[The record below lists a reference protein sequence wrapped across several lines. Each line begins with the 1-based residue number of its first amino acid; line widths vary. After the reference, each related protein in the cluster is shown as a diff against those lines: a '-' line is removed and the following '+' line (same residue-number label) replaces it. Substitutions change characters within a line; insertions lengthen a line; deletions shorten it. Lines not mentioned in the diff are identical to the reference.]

1 MKLSIVTINL
11 NKREG
16 LLRTLES
23 LARQSERDFELV
35 VVDGGSTDGSLEVCT
50 KYEKLI
56 NRLVVEKDD
65 GIYDAWNK
73 GVRAA
78 TGDLIGLL
86 NSGDEYHPG
95 VVATVARAA
104 RQLEPGGPPAMFCGN
119 TYIVENGTLLKMIGN
134 TVRRNVLFGIGVSH
148 PAMIAERRVYEAV
161 GAYQRISIAAD
172 SQFILRC
179 IRAGVRFVPMSYR
192 VFMEAG
198 GVSQRAATKAFSQYV
213 DCLRDLKFCGSAA
226 ALALKSAYGSYKFFG
241 RRPILGLARY
251 ILANARHLAILLM
264 NLLLKIV
271 AGGPPRRWL
280 FRLFG
285 YSVHHSAFVSPATL
299 FYSTGNLQIGAGSAI
314 NRGVT
319 LDNRDAIQIGRG
331 CSISH
336 GAALITAGHDIDSP
350 YFEYQSAPIRIE
362 DHVVIF
368 ARAIVLPGT
377 VLERGVVVL
386 AGSVISG
393 STVPE
398 GIYGGVP
405 AKLIRQ
411 RASVPRHVLD
421 YQRPFA
427 L

>member
-23 LARQSERDFELV
+23 LVRQTDRDFELI
-35 VVDGGSTDGSLEVCT
+35 VVDGGSTDGSLEVCAQ
-50 KYEKLI
+50 YENLI
-56 NRLVVEKDD
+56 SRLIVEKDD

-73 GVRAA
+73 GVSAA
-78 TGDLIGLL
+78 TGELIGLL
-86 NSGDEYHPG
+86 NSGDEYHPD
-95 VVATVARAA
+95 VVATVGRAA
-104 RQLEPGGPPAMFCGN
+104 RTLEPGEPPTIYCGN
-119 TYIVENGTLLKMIGN
+119 TYIVENGALLKMIGN
-134 TVRRNVLFGIGVSH
+134 TVRHNVLFGIGVSH
-148 PAMIAERRVYEAV
+148 PAMIVERRAYEAV
-161 GAYQRISIAAD
+161 GAYERISIASD
-172 SQFILRC
+172 SQFILRS
-179 IRAGVRFVPMSYR
+179 IRAGVRFVPVPYR

-198 GVSQRAATKAFSQYV
+198 GISQRAAITGFSQYA
-213 DCLRDLKFCGSAA
+213 DCLRELKFCGSST
-226 ALALKSAYGSYKFFG
+226 ALALKSGYRLYKFLG
-241 RRPILGLARY
+241 RGAVLGWAKY
-251 ILANARHLAILLM
+251 MLANARHFAILLM
-264 NLLLKIV
+264 NLLLTIV

-280 FRLFG
+280 LMLFG
-285 YSVHHSAFVSPATL
+285 FSIHKSAFVSPRAL
-299 FYSTGNLQIGAGSAI
+299 FYRTGNLQIGAGSAI

-319 LDNRDAIQIGRG
+319 LDNRDAIHIGRG

-350 YFEYQSAPIRIE
+350 YLEYQSRPIRIE

-368 ARAIVLPGT
+368 ARAIILPGT
-377 VLERGVVVL
+377 VLDRGVVVL

-393 STVPE
+393 STIPG

-405 AKLIRQ
+405 AKLIRM
-411 RASVPRHVLD
+411 RASIPMHLLD

>member
-23 LARQSERDFELV
+23 LTRQADRDFELI
-35 VVDGGSTDGSLEVCT
+35 VVDGGSTDGSLEVCAQ
-50 KYEKLI
+50 YENLI
-56 NRLVVEKDD
+56 DRLIVEKDD

-78 TGDLIGLL
+78 TGELIGLL
-86 NSGDEYHPG
+86 NSGDEYHPD
-95 VVATVARAA
+95 VVATVGSAA
-104 RQLEPGGPPAMFCGN
+104 RLSESAEPPTIFCGN

-134 TVRRNVLFGIGVSH
+134 TVRGNVLFGIGVSH
-148 PAMIAERRVYEAV
+148 PAMIIQRRAYEAV
-161 GAYQRISIAAD
+161 GAYERISIASD
-172 SQFILRC
+172 SQFILRS
-179 IRAGVRFVPMSYR
+179 IRAGVRFVPMPYR

-198 GVSQRAATKAFSQYV
+198 GISQRAAVKGFSQYV
-213 DCLRDLKFCGSAA
+213 DCLRELKFCRSTT
-226 ALALKSAYGSYKFFG
+226 ALALKSGYRLYKFLG
-241 RRPILGLARY
+241 RGPVLGWAKY
-251 ILANARHLAILLM
+251 MLANARHFAILLM

-285 YSVHHSAFVSPATL
+285 FSIHNSAFVSPGAL
-299 FYSTGNLQIGAGSAI
+299 FYRTGNLQIGAGSAV
-314 NRGVT
+314 NRDVT
-319 LDNRDAIQIGRG
+319 LDNRDAIHIGRG

-350 YFEYQSAPIRIE
+350 YFEYQSRPIRIE

-368 ARAIVLPGT
+368 ARAIVMPGT
-377 VLERGVVVL
+377 VLNNGVVVL

-393 STVPE
+393 STIPG

-411 RASVPRHVLD
+411 RASVPRHLLD

>member
-23 LARQSERDFELV
+23 LTRQTDRDFELI
-35 VVDGGSTDGSLEVCT
+35 VVDGGSTDGSLDVCRQ
-50 KYEKLI
+50 YENLI
-56 NRLVVEKDD
+56 DRLIVEKDD

-86 NSGDEYHPG
+86 NSGDEYHPK
-95 VVATVARAA
+95 VVATVGSAA
-104 RQLEPGGPPAMFCGN
+104 RQLQPDEPPTIFCGN
-119 TYIVENGTLLKMIGN
+119 TFMVENGTLLKPVGN
-134 TVRRNVLFGIGVSH
+134 TVRHNVLFGIGVSH
-148 PAMIAERRVYEAV
+148 PAMIVQRRVYEVV
-161 GAYQRISIAAD
+161 GAYERISIASD
-172 SQFILRC
+172 SQFILRS
-179 IRAGVRFVPMSYR
+179 IRAGIRFVPVPYR

-198 GVSQRAATKAFSQYV
+198 GISQRAAVTGFSQYV
-213 DCLRDLKFCGSAA
+213 DSLRALKFCGAPA
-226 ALALKSAYGSYKFFG
+226 ALALKSGYRLYKFLG
-241 RRPILGLARY
+241 RRPVLAGAKY
-251 ILANARHLAILLM
+251 VLANARHLAILLM
-264 NLLLKIV
+264 HLLLKIV
-271 AGGPPRRWL
+271 VGGPPRRWL

-285 YSVHHSAFVSPATL
+285 FSIHDSTFVSPGAL
-299 FYSTGNLQIGAGSAI
+299 LYRTGNLHIGAGSVI

-319 LDNRDAIQIGRG
+319 LDNRDVIRIGRG

-350 YFEYQSAPIRIE
+350 YFEYQSRPIRIE

-368 ARAIVLPGT
+368 ARAIILPGT
-377 VLERGVVVL
+377 VLDCGVVVL

-393 STVPE
+393 TTIPG

-411 RASVPRHVLD
+411 RASTPRHLLN

-427 L
+427 T

>member
-11 NKREG
+11 NKRDG

-23 LARQSERDFELV
+23 LARQTERQFEMI
-35 VVDGGSTDGSLEVCT
+35 VVDGGSTDGSLEACAQ
-50 KYEKLI
+50 YEHLI
-56 NRLVVEKDD
+56 TRLIVEKDD

-73 GVRAA
+73 GIRAA

-86 NSGDEYHPG
+86 NSGDEYHPDVIANVLQASG
-95 VVATVARAA
+95 E
-104 RQLEPGGPPAMFCGN
+104 LEAGSAPAIFCGN
-119 TYIVENGTLLKMIGN
+119 TYLVENGTLLKMIGN
-134 TVRRNVLFGIGVSH
+134 TVRRNVWLGIGVSH
-148 PAMIAERRVYEAV
+148 PAMIVERRVYDAV
-161 GAYQRISIAAD
+161 GLYERISIASD

-179 IRAGVRFVPMSYR
+179 IRAGIRFVPRPYR

-198 GVSQRAATKAFSQYV
+198 GISQRAAVKGYSQYV
-213 DCLRDLKFCGSAA
+213 DWLRELKFCGAPT
-226 ALALKSAYGSYKFFG
+226 ALALKSAYRMFKFVG
-241 RRPILGLARY
+241 RRPVLGLVKY
-251 ILANARHLAILLM
+251 LLANTRHLAILGM
-264 NLLLKIV
+264 NLLSRIV

-280 FRLFG
+280 LKLFG
-285 YSVHHSAFVSPATL
+285 FSVHRTAFVSPAVL
-299 FYSTGNLQIGAGSAI
+299 LYSTGNLRIGEGSAI

-319 LDNRDAIQIGRG
+319 LDNRDEIRIGRG

-350 YFEYQSAPIRIE
+350 YFEYQSRPIRIE
-362 DHVVIF
+362 DHVVVF

-393 STVPE
+393 STVPD

-405 AKLIRQ
+405 ARLVRQ
-411 RASVPRHVLD
+411 RTSVPRHVID

>member
-1 MKLSIVTINL
+1 MKISIVTINL

-23 LARQSERDFELV
+23 LARQTDREFELI
-35 VVDGGSTDGSLEVCT
+35 VVDGGSTDGSLDVCAQF
-50 KYEKLI
+50 EPLI
-56 NRLVVEKDD
+56 TRLILEKDD

-73 GVRAA
+73 GIRAA
-78 TGDLIGLL
+78 TGELIGLL
-86 NSGDEYHPG
+86 NSGDEYHPK
-95 VVATVARAA
+95 VVATVGREA
-104 RQLEPGGPPAMFCGN
+104 RQVGTAGPPTIYCGN

-148 PAMIAERRVYEAV
+148 PAMIVERRAYEAV
-161 GAYQRISIAAD
+161 GAYERISIASD
-172 SQFILRC
+172 SQFILRA
-179 IRAGVRFVPMSYR
+179 IRAGVRFVPAPYR

-198 GVSQRAATKAFSQYV
+198 GISQRAAVKGFSQYV
-213 DCLRDLKFCGSAA
+213 DCLRKLEFCGGAT
-226 ALALKSAYGSYKFFG
+226 ALALKSGYRLYKFVG
-241 RRPILGLARY
+241 RRALLGLATY
-251 ILANARHLAILLM
+251 LLANARHLAILLM

-280 FRLFG
+280 FKLFG
-285 YSVHHSAFVSPATL
+285 FSIHRSAFVSPGAL
-299 FYSTGNLQIGAGSAI
+299 FYRTGNLQIGAGSAI
-314 NRGVT
+314 NRDVT
-319 LDNRDAIQIGRG
+319 LDNRDAIHIGRG

-350 YFEYQSAPIRIE
+350 YFEYQSRPIRID

-393 STVPE
+393 STVPD

-411 RASVPRHVLD
+411 RTSVPKHLLD

>member
-23 LARQSERDFELV
+23 LSRQSDGDFELI
-35 VVDGGSTDGSLEVCT
+35 VVDGGSTDGSLDVCAQ
-50 KYEKLI
+50 YENLI
-56 NRLVVEKDD
+56 DRLIVEKDD

-78 TGDLIGLL
+78 TGELIGLL
-86 NSGDEYHPG
+86 NSGDEYHPN
-95 VVATVARAA
+95 VVAAVRRAA
-104 RQLEPGGPPAMFCGN
+104 SQLGPTDPPTIFCGD
-119 TYIVENGTLLKMIGN
+119 TYIVEDGTLMKMIGS

-148 PAMIAERRVYEAV
+148 PAMIAERRVYDTV

-179 IRAGVRFVPMSYR
+179 IRAGIHFVPVPYR

-198 GVSQRAATKAFSQYV
+198 GISQRAAIKGFSQYV
-213 DCLRDLKFCGSAA
+213 DCLRELKFCGTGTAM
-226 ALALKSAYGSYKFFG
+226 ALKSGYRLYKFLG
-241 RRPILGLARY
+241 RRPVLGSAKY
-251 ILANARHLAILLM
+251 MLANARHLAILLM
-264 NLLLKIV
+264 NLLLRIV
-271 AGGPPRRWL
+271 AAGPPRRWL
-280 FRLFG
+280 LSLFG
-285 YSVHHSAFVSPATL
+285 FSIHRSAFVSPTVL
-299 FYSTGNLQIGAGSAI
+299 LYRTGNLKIGAGSAI
-314 NRGVT
+314 NRSVT
-319 LDNRDAIQIGRG
+319 LDNRDAISIGRG

-336 GAALITAGHDIDSP
+336 GAALITAGHDIESP
-350 YFEYQSAPIRIE
+350 YLEYQSRPIKIE

-377 VLERGVVVL
+377 ELSSGVVVL

-393 STVPE
+393 STVPS

-405 AKLIRQ
+405 ARLIRM
-411 RASVPRHVLD
+411 RASVPKHLLD